1 MGCFWI
7 QNNLIV
13 VGNKFHKDRLLGK
26 SDMLASPLVSMQN
39 KSGKPVYT
47 TGQKSLTRK
56 QADTVVLAA
65 NSYEDKMLVLIG
77 FTLGLRRDDIVR
89 VEIQNIN
96 FQTNEF
102 SYLEKKKGN
111 RIKTVPMTERLSNE
125 LRMYISGHTV
135 AGQRYLFPA
144 RQKTSATG
152 ICEYMSS
159 RTAYNIFNTLCKK
172 AGVATPIPIHAMR
185 STCIKLKQEEGWTIE
200 QVAAL
205 IGDKAS
211 TVMEHYSTPSTGEL
225 AALMKE
231 KGGI

>member
-1 MGCFWI
+1 MT
-7 QNNLIV
+7 QENRN
-13 VGNKFHKDRLLGK
+13 
-26 SDMLASPLVSMQN
+26 P
-39 KSGKPVYT
+39 YT

-56 QADTVVLAA
+56 QAESVIMAA

-77 FTLGLRRDDIVR
+77 FTLGLRRDDLVR

-96 FQTNEF
+96 FATNEF

-125 LRMYISGHTV
+125 LRVYINSHSKT
-135 AGQRYLFPA
+135 GQKFLFPP
-144 RQKTSATG
+144 RQNTSKKNKKDPETKQVVG
-152 ICEYMSS
+152 REKVHCEYLSS
-159 RTAYNIFNTLCKK
+159 KTAYNIFNGLCKK

-205 IGDKAS
+205 IGDKVS
-211 TVMEHYSTPSTGEL
+211 TVQEHYATPSGGEL
-225 AALMKE
+225 AELMKV